1 MSSLAQLG
9 EYAEQV
15 GTNAVNLPNHQTLQ
29 PHVWSAGFAH
39 PQKQTELQSFTTKP
53 KDFKDNQTYGSKHM
67 INQREAKFTM
77 VTHNQW
83 LLNGWSLNPPPWGL
97 PILHQET
104 HGVPNLLGETGET
117 GDFCSF
123 LSSKIWCFTKDSAL
137 TNQRT
142 AKQLHQHWWFHPDG
156 WYHDWW
162 MSGF

>member
-1 MSSLAQLG
+1 MEMSSLAQLG

-83 LLNGWSLNPPPWGL
+83 LLNG
-97 PILHQET
+97 
-104 HGVPNLLGETGET
+104 
-117 GDFCSF
+117 
-123 LSSKIWCFTKDSAL
+123 
-137 TNQRT
+137 
-142 AKQLHQHWWFHPDG
+142 
-156 WYHDWW
+156 
-162 MSGF
+162 